1 METNEKLVYDTLKKE
16 GKPMRPGEIAEAAS
30 IEKDDV
36 SKAIKEL
43 KKDGKV
49 QSPKRC
55 FWEAV

>member
-1 METNEKLVYDTLKKE
+1 MEANEKLVLTALKKA
-16 GKPMRPGEIAEAAS
+16 GKPMRPGEIADAAS

-49 QSPKRC
+49 QSPERC